1 MPLSHASAS
10 HEWMPSSHSS
20 PHLSRADLT
29 CSLFAVTHFGF
40 RYTALPLESENLGPE
55 SKCSILY
62 YLKCKNKQ
70 VFNSLEEK
78 DVYTMCTRSQRFLRK
93 RQARDVCKWKLF
105 LFVLNNA
112 KPGVWRPGET
122 VNCGVF
128 LRSLDYGC
136 PVMGIPPCVP
146 CCFFVDS
153 VKKWSLQ
160 AWWDLGKTWWKSCV
174 YKGKLSCTHTKD
186 TGSQTL
192 ACMGVG
198 G

>member
-1 MPLSHASAS
+1 MDAIVTFQ
-10 HEWMPSSHSS
+10 PSLEQSRPDVQPVCCHTFWFPIHS
-20 PHLSRADLT
+20 
-29 CSLFAVTHFGF
+29 
-40 RYTALPLESENLGPE
+40 LPLESENLGPE

-128 LRSLDYGC
+128 TWNT
-136 PVMGIPPCVP
+136 IPPV
-146 CCFFVDS
+146 FRAIS
-153 VKKWSLQ
+153 SLTQ
-160 AWWDLGKTWWKSCV
+160 WRSCLELLFYSDLFRLGETWERHAENPVFIRGSFHV
-174 YKGKLSCTHTKD
+174 HTPK
-186 TGSQTL
+186 TL
-192 ACMGVG
+192 ALKL
-198 G
+198 